1 MKTILTVEESRR
13 LIDLGVDPKLASAT
27 RYTISE
33 TEEYCGYKRE
43 ITVTYGYINNYL
55 SADSIFTLADI
66 LSILPKEIE
75 DSNLD
80 IISTQV
86 DIKNHKKVSG
96 WIATYIDSHNDLA
109 FGNESVF
116 QSPELIDA
124 LNQLLIWCL
133 ESKIKLKE
141 D

>member
-66 LSILPKEIE
+66 LSILPKEIKTGVAIFHLNI
-75 DSNLD
+75 DYPLVNQVAARYVDPDDVDND
-80 IISTQV
+80 ILGKMC
-86 DIKNHKKVSG
+86 D
-96 WIATYIDSHNDLA
+96 
-109 FGNESVF
+109 EM
-116 QSPELIDA
+116 IDA
-124 LNQLLIWCL
+124 LYHLLIDV
-133 ESKIKLKE
+133 IKRGYVQTNK
-141 D
+141 DN